1 MMQNS
6 LLLNDLYPITLC
18 MGERGGNCWREGV
31 CYTLWCGECGEEA
44 AAYKG
49 ETGRNSY
56 TRGLEHL
63 KALESRSEDKSVLW
77 LHSVYHHSRRE
88 DIKYSMRVT
97 SIHSTPLDRQ
107 CMEQVD
113 ISYFRGPVL
122 MNRRTELGGVRVER
136 TKYRRWG
143 TDS

>member
-1 MMQNS
+1 MQGGGCC
-6 LLLNDLYPITLC
+6 LQGGD
-18 MGERGGNCWREGV
+18 GE
-31 CYTLWCGECGEEA
+31 
-44 AAYKG
+44 
-49 ETGRNSY
+49 NSY

-97 SIHSTPLDRQ
+97 STHSTPLDRQ
-107 CMEQVD
+107 CMEQVN